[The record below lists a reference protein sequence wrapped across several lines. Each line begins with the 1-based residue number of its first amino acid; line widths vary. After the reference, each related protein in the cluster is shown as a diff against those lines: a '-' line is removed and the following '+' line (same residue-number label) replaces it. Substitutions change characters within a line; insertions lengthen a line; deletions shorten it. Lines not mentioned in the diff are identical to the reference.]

1 MQGPTFLVLEVHPS
15 HYSKQIIKAIL
26 QLSPTNLFLSTVTHY
41 TVRIV
46 TFAVYYISHTI
57 FQIKHIRCVSKLP
70 LWLFWASLSVH
81 DCVWWSMPVAGMKLV
96 HIPTRYNQIPYILS
110 IGLQYECLS
119 WLKRWWHTE
128 WDWVST
134 MVLSCLQPAFIL
146 EYNRTLIA
154 QLMSSFQSRLPS
166 SCRLARSRTSL
177 HS

>member
-96 HIPTRYNQIPYILS
+96 HINSLQSDS
-110 IGLQYECLS
+110 IHIEH
-119 WLKRWWHTE
+119 WAPV
-128 WDWVST
+128 WVSL
-134 MVLSCLQPAFIL
+134 MAKKVVAYRVRLSFDHGVVLSAASI
-146 EYNRTLIA
+146 YTWI
-154 QLMSSFQSRLPS
+154 
-166 SCRLARSRTSL
+166 
-177 HS
+177 